1 LEERD
6 VKEELEKKVEDMLS
20 KIKSNLG
27 GADVRLDGQ
36 RFKLLVDIGNAVK
49 LPAHP
54 VRTGQARRSFPAR

>member
-1 LEERD
+1 
-6 VKEELEKKVEDMLS
+6 MLS